1 MAYRSL
7 TIKRKVNAP
16 LCRPISVQS
25 YTGRNRRDPTT
36 TLVSVYAGRKRMFPS
51 DSESRPCFKNSS
63 MFLNSY
69 ISILCCPVFRRARFP
84 SQALPRAPFYSVPA
98 ARIIPRCKS
107 PSGPA
112 RITLQH
118 FTRGTRVPSGQPLRH
133 LQDPTL
139 HYAFPHTCSC
149 HQHVTA
155 WTPTRHSCADYI
167 DDTWSV
173 TSAATQLKHRCPSA
187 SRRRKYLKPAWSSG
201 KQSTFCYIQSLPSE
215 RFRNYEDWHQ
225 TTHIAT

>member
-36 TLVSVYAGRKRMFPS
+36 TLVSVYAGRKRRFPS

-69 ISILCCPVFRRARFP
+69 ISILCCPIFRRARFP
-84 SQALPRAPFYSVPA
+84 SQASPRAPFYSVPA

-118 FTRGTRVPSGQPLRH
+118 STRGNRLPSGHFTTPSAGPHASLR
-133 LQDPTL
+133 LSPYSLVPPTRNGR
-139 HYAFPHTCSC
+139 
-149 HQHVTA
+149 
-155 WTPTRHSCADYI
+155 TPTRHNCADYI

-173 TSAATQLKHRCPSA
+173 TSVATQLKHRCPSA

-201 KQSTFCYIQSLPSE
+201 KQSVFC
-215 RFRNYEDWHQ
+215 
-225 TTHIAT
+225 